1 MTITTKRSMTDLQ
14 NVTVIEVFTADQ
26 LNALDGEEYTL
37 TVGAR
42 PDISRQ
48 PQPDGTVPPSQP
60 GDVLS
65 VQTDGT
71 LQTRA
76 EGTAGNF
83 ERCVKSGSF
92 LVYRPVGTEGRT
104 FVVPFAPNAPN
115 KS

>member
-1 MTITTKRSMTDLQ
+1 MPDLL
-14 NVTVIEVFTADQ
+14 VIEVFTRDQ

-42 PDISRQ
+42 PDLHRD
-48 PQPDGTVPPSQP
+48 DGSPSQP

-65 VQTDGT
+65 MQPDGT

-83 ERCVKSGSF
+83 ERCVKTAAG
-92 LVYRPVGTEGRT
+92 LVYRPVGKDGRS
-104 FVVPFAPNAPN
+104 FLVPCALDAPN
-115 KS
+115 KN

>member
-1 MTITTKRSMTDLQ
+1 MTLTTI
-14 NVTVIEVFTADQ
+14 TVIEVFTADQ

-48 PQPDGTVPPSQP
+48 PEPDGTVPPSQS

-83 ERCVKSGSF
+83 ERCVRNGSF
-92 LVYRPVGTEGRT
+92 LVYRPVGAEGRA
-104 FVVPFAPNAPN
+104 FVVPFAPDAPN